1 MTTGNIMTAL
11 KERER
16 ERPREALAFPRL
28 FIGKRSGSNNNYG
41 RSFFLLPLRKEGE
54 SYFSF
59 LHCRSCS
66 SSMNL
71 FSSSSEMGMFLPHSF
86 TLVGQTDNL
95 TAALPDDAE
104 CARGNEGRMS
114 VYVRTQS
121 GKWSTAAAVS
131 ERASRLPP
139 FGSFLNPSNE
149 QAKEEKWAEKRWGK
163 CAGLE
168 EKA

>member
-1 MTTGNIMTAL
+1 M
-11 KERER
+11 
-16 ERPREALAFPRL
+16 
-28 FIGKRSGSNNNYG
+28 
-41 RSFFLLPLRKEGE
+41 LP
-54 SYFSF
+54 
-59 LHCRSCS
+59 
-66 SSMNL
+66 
-71 FSSSSEMGMFLPHSF
+71 PHSF

-131 ERASRLPP
+131 GRRANERADYRHLARFSTRRT
-139 FGSFLNPSNE
+139 SE
-149 QAKEEKWAEKRWGK
+149 RAKEEKRAEKRWGK